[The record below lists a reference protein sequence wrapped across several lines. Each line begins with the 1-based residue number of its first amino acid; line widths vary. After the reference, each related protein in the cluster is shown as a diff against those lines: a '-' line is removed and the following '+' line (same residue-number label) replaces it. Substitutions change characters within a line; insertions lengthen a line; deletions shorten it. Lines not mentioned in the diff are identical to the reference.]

1 MVDRERTHTITSHR
15 QATVLASLAGRAGYW
30 YAGVLVD
37 GRESLR
43 GRCDVLL
50 STVDQLE
57 GCRLDCRLL
66 EKYVSRSVPKW
77 DEAVLACYSGDR
89 PGEAV
94 VD

>member
-1 MVDRERTHTITSHR
+1 MTRTRLRPHLSSTRRPDKIVFLLKGLDR
-15 QATVLASLAGRAGYW
+15 L
-30 YAGVLVD
+30 
-37 GRESLR
+37 RESLR